1 MSKVWPGK
9 STAKSSSAFYGE
21 IKRLSEHNQKNRQNQ
36 PVVPQYQVARQKTL
50 LAVVTKIRESLDLE
64 TIFTTTAQEVR
75 QLLDVD
81 RVGMYRFDQDPNT
94 HSTNYN
100 QGEFV
105 SEAVVDPY
113 PSTLAAKVN
122 DHCFGENFAL
132 YYQKGRI
139 WHCSDIYDLELKPC
153 HIEILAR
160 FQVRANLVVP
170 LLKGEKLWGLLCIHQ
185 CSEPRHWLNAEIEFV
200 TQIAV
205 HLGVA
210 LQQAEAMSQLQQQSQ
225 HLRQAVN
232 KAVEREKAIAAIID
246 KIRRSLDL
254 GTIAATTTQEVRQLL
269 KVDRVA
275 LFRFNEDWSGEFVY
289 EAVGQDW
296 RPLTGVPTAQ
306 AWGEIYRQDCLDG
319 NDIDPRPAAINDI
332 YNADL
337 SADRIALLSQFQV
350 RAFCVVPVFLGES
363 LWGLLGAY
371 HNIGV
376 RHWETEEINLLIQI
390 GNQLGVA
397 IHQADTLK
405 KVRSQSQQLASSVER
420 EKAIAAII
428 EKIRRSLDLNTIFN
442 TTVQEARQLLKADR
456 VTIYR
461 FNSDWSGEFVVES
474 VADRWTS
481 VLQAQLSDQALCRN
495 VSDCSLKSLGAV
507 DPAPISQ
514 DTHLQDT
521 QGGAFTKGE
530 IFRVVDDIYTQGFS
544 ECYLQALESYE
555 ARSYA
560 IIAIYENQKLWGLLA
575 AFQNDRP
582 RQWQPTEVNFLV
594 QIGAQ
599 LGVAVQ
605 QAQLLEK
612 TQRRSTELQSA
623 LTQQLQ
629 QRADELMRS
638 AERESAIAQI
648 IDKIRLTLDLET
660 IFQTATREVRQ
671 LLEADRAAIY
681 RFDPQSD
688 YTEGQFISED
698 VLPQYGAALK
708 TKVRD
713 RCFGLAAQRYAKS
726 NLFISHDIDVDNL
739 EPCHRSILKRFNVR
753 ANLVIP
759 LIQNDRL
766 WGLLC
771 IHQCDR
777 PRHWQS
783 REVEFVSKIAVH
795 LGVALQQAELLK
807 QAQHRSLELRTT
819 LADLNAIVDNLA
831 DGLLV
836 TDVQGQITRFNP
848 ALLEMFGL
856 EQVDLKGQSLA
867 QYFPPELVALVK
879 ESERHKQEDVTADVQ
894 LGRDRFGQA
903 LATCV
908 IKEADGDEGEQCLGS
923 VILIR
928 DVTVERE
935 VDRMK
940 TDFLATVSHEL
951 RTPLT
956 SVLGFAS
963 IIKEKLDEKVFP
975 QVHSRDRVVQK
986 AISTIG
992 SNIHIIID
1000 EAERLTSLIDDVL
1013 DIAKMEAGRVDWH
1026 LEPSDPKAIL
1036 DRAIA
1041 ATSSLF
1047 QDSDLTLIKDL
1058 APNLPQIKVDR
1069 DRLIQVLI
1077 NLISNAVKFTPSGS
1091 VVCRA
1096 FVSGQYLHIEVTDT
1110 GIGIA
1115 PKDQEKVFERFQ
1127 QVGDVLTD
1135 KPKGTGLG
1143 LPICKQI
1150 IEYHGGRIWIESQ
1163 PSRGSTFAFTIP
1175 HL

>member
-1 MSKVWPGK
+1 MSKVWPGN
-9 STAKSSSAFYGE
+9 STAKVSRSLNRE
-21 IKRLSEHNQKNRQNQ
+21 IGHLREHHLKNRKNQ
-36 PVVPQYQVARQKTL
+36 PIFPQYQVARQKAL

-75 QLLDVD
+75 QLLEVD
-81 RVGMYRFDQDPNT
+81 RVGMYRFDFD
-94 HSTNYN
+94 SRYCC
-100 QGEFV
+100 GEFV
-105 SEAVVDPY
+105 SEAVVKPY
-113 PSTLAAKVN
+113 SSTLAAKIN
-122 DHCFGENFAL
+122 DRCFGENFAE
-132 YYQKGRI
+132 YYKKGRI
-139 WHCSDIYDLELKPC
+139 WSCSDIYKVNLKDC
-153 HIEILAR
+153 HINILAR

-170 LLKGEKLWGLLCIHQ
+170 LLKGDDLWGLLCIHQ
-185 CSEPRHWLNAEIEFV
+185 CSHPRQWNQSEIEFV

-210 LQQAEAMSQLQQQSQ
+210 LQQAEAMNQLQQQSEY
-225 HLRQAVN
+225 LRQAVS
-232 KAVEREKAIAAIID
+232 KAVDREKTIATIID

-254 GTIAATTTQEVRQLL
+254 GTIAATTTQEVRHLL
-269 KVDRVA
+269 NVDRVA

-289 EAVGQDW
+289 EAVGENW
-296 RPLTGVPTAQ
+296 RPLMGVRGSAT
-306 AWGEIYRQDCLDG
+306 WGEIYLQDSVGGDWHHPQPTVV
-319 NDIDPRPAAINDI
+319 D
-332 YNADL
+332 DL
-337 SADRIALLSQFQV
+337 NWAHLSPEHITLLAQFQA
-350 RAFCVVPVFLGES
+350 RALCVVPVFVGES

-371 HNIGV
+371 QNTGV
-376 RHWETEEINLLIQI
+376 RHWETEEINLLTQI

-397 IHQADTLK
+397 IYQADTLK
-405 KVRSQSQQLASSVER
+405 KVQSQSQQLAASVER
-420 EKAIAAII
+420 EKAIATII
-428 EKIRRSLDLNTIFN
+428 DKIRRSLDLNTIFT
-442 TTVQEARQLLKADR
+442 TTVQEVRQLLKADR

-461 FNSDWSGEFVVES
+461 FNPDWSGEFVVES
-474 VADRWTS
+474 VTPHWTS
-481 VLQAQLSDQALCRN
+481 LLEAQQRDTSLCRN
-495 VSDCSLKSLGAV
+495 VSDCSLKSLGTV
-507 DPAPISQ
+507 DTNLLSQ
-514 DTHLQDT
+514 DTHLRDT
-521 QGGAFTKGE
+521 EGGAFTKGE
-530 IFRVVDDIYTQGFS
+530 IFRVVDDIYIQGFS

-582 RQWQPTEVNFLV
+582 RQWQGTEINFLV

-629 QRADELMRS
+629 QRADDLIRS

-648 IDKIRLTLDLET
+648 IDKIRLTLDLDT

-688 YTEGQFISED
+688 YTEGEFISED

-708 TKVRD
+708 AKICD
-713 RCFGLAAQRYAKS
+713 RCFGLAAQRYAQNHIFS
-726 NLFISHDIDVDNL
+726 SHDIDIDDL
-739 EPCHRSILKRFNVR
+739 EPCHRDILKRFNVR
-753 ANLVIP
+753 ANLVVP
-759 LIQNDRL
+759 LIQSDRL

-783 REVEFVSKIAVH
+783 REIEFVSKIAVH

-807 QAQHRSLELRTT
+807 QAQHRSLELRAT

-836 TDVQGQITRFNP
+836 TDVQGHITRFNP

-856 EQVDLKGQSLA
+856 ENVDLKGQSLA
-867 QYFPPELVALVK
+867 QYFPPELVMLVK
-879 ESERHKQEDVTADVQ
+879 ESERHEQEDVTADVK

-963 IIKEKLDEKVFP
+963 IIKEKLEEKVFP
-975 QVHSRDRVVQK
+975 QVQSRDRVIQK
-986 AISTIG
+986 AMRTIG
-992 SNIHIIID
+992 SNINIIID

-1026 LEPSDPKAIL
+1026 LEQADPKAIL

-1047 QDSDLTLIKDL
+1047 QDSELTLIEDC
-1058 APNLPQIKVDR
+1058 APNLPQIRVDR

-1077 NLISNAVKFTPSGS
+1077 NLISNAVKFTQEGTVICS
-1091 VVCRA
+1091 A
-1096 FVSGQYLHIEVTDT
+1096 FVSGQNLQIEVTDT

-1115 PKDQEKVFERFQ
+1115 PEDQEKVFERFQ

-1150 IEYHGGRIWIESQ
+1150 IEYHGGRIWVNSQ
-1163 PSRGSTFAFTIP
+1163 LSQGCTFAFTIP
-1175 HL
+1175 LLRQ